1 MNWAHLHL
9 MLNHLPV
16 LGTLFGLVLLAWALS
31 RRNETLQRAA
41 LATFVLTALTAIP
54 VFLTGE
60 PSEEI
65 IEHMTGTAQQAI
77 ESHEEAAV
85 IALIAIEALGA
96 MALAVLLLFRRR
108 ILPRPLLGGAL
119 VFAIAT
125 AGWMA
130 QTANLGGRIRH
141 AELGANGTQQQD
153 QHDND
158 DHEIRGR
165 EGR

>member
-16 LGTLFGLVLLAWALS
+16 LGTIFGLVLLAWGVV
-31 RRNETLQRAA
+31 RRNEMLQRAA
-41 LATFVLTALTAIP
+41 LATFVFTALAAIP

-65 IEHMTGTAQQAI
+65 VEDLAGTAEAAI
-77 ESHEEAAV
+77 EAHEEAAV

-96 MALAVLLLFRRR
+96 TALAALLLFRKRVV
-108 ILPRPLLGGAL
+108 PRPLAGAAL
-119 VFAIAT
+119 VFALAT

-141 AELGANGTQQQD
+141 AELGGTAAQGQD
-153 QHDND
+153 QND
-158 DHEIRGR
+158 DDHDVRGR

>member
-1 MNWAHLHL
+1 MNWAHVHL

-16 LGTLFGLVLLAWALS
+16 LGTIFGLLLLAWAVV
-31 RRNETLQRAA
+31 RRDERLQRAG
-41 LATFVLTALTAIP
+41 LATFVLTALAAIP

-60 PSEEI
+60 PSEKIVEDLA
-65 IEHMTGTAQQAI
+65 GTAEAAI
-77 ESHEEAAV
+77 EAHEEAAV

-96 MALAVLLLFRRR
+96 MALAALFLFRKRGV
-108 ILPRPLLGGAL
+108 PRPLAGAAL
-119 VFAIAT
+119 VFALAT

-141 AELGANGTQQQD
+141 AELGATATQGQNQND
-153 QHDND
+153 DD
-158 DHEIRGR
+158 DHEVRGR

>member
-9 MLNHLPV
+9 MMNHLPV
-16 LGTLFGLVLLAWALS
+16 LGTLFGLALLAWALL
-31 RRNETLQRAA
+31 RRNDTLQRAA
-41 LATFVLTALTAIP
+41 LATFALAALAAIP

-65 IEHMTGTAQQAI
+65 VERMTGTAKQAI
-77 ESHEEAAV
+77 EAHEEAAV
-85 IALIAIEALGA
+85 IALIAIEVLGA
-96 MALAVLLLFRRR
+96 MALTVLLFFRKRS
-108 ILPRPLLGGAL
+108 LPRPLAGAAL
-119 VFAIAT
+119 VFALAT

-141 AELGANGTQQQD
+141 AELGATATQQQD